1 MKKKVLSL
9 CLVLVLVAIAITGA
23 TLAYF
28 TDADEAVNTFSVGSV
43 EIELIESNFHPVV
56 DNKTEAEIREDAK
69 TYDTSVENVVPGQWV
84 RKAPYVINQGRNDA
98 YVRVRMVVDKF
109 FNDHMVR
116 TETTTAQEDG
126 SIIATIN
133 WYDENGNFVDSSDTY
148 KEVEN
153 YATIE
158 YVYTYTKALAP
169 GEMTYWPAFW
179 QYKIADELDQ
189 DVFADYI
196 ENSTEIVIAVYANA
210 IQAETFDSAIEAFAA
225 FDQQAA

>member
-28 TDADEAVNTFSVGSV
+28 TDADEAVNIFSVGSV

-56 DNKTEAEIREDAK
+56 DDKTEEEIKEDAK
-69 TYDTSVENVVPGQWV
+69 TYDTSVENILPGEWV
-84 RKAPYVINQGRNDA
+84 RKAPYVINNGKNDA
-98 YVRVRMVVDKF
+98 YVRIRMVVDKF
-109 FNDHMVR
+109 FNEHMVH

-126 SIIATIN
+126 SIITTIN
-133 WYDENGNFVDSSDTY
+133 WYDEDGNFVDSSNTY
-148 KEVEN
+148 KDVED

-158 YVYTYTKALAP
+158 YIYTYTEALAP
-169 GEMTYWPAFW
+169 GEMTYWPPFW
-179 QYKIADELDQ
+179 RYKIADELTQ

-210 IQAETFDSAIEAFAA
+210 IQAETFENAIEAFAA
-225 FDQQAA
+225 FDQQA